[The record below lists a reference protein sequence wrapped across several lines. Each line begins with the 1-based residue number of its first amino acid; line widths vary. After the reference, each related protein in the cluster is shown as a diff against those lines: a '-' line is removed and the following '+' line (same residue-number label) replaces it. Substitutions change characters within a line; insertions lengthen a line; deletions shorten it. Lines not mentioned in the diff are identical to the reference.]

1 MSWAHKGCRQIKTK
15 NVGDFLK
22 RTKRSLVKTK
32 IIKCLLYQM
41 YKMFKIKKMLNPW
54 VYCIKY
60 DKSALKSSRLS
71 GTQGHFSTPPLPSLE
86 PLKGPLNII
95 YIITKIQL
103 CPRTFIK
110 DPHSSIPIIDFGCHL
125 DVAVSNSQMP
135 KCIFSISNLRQ
146 IIIISKEI
154 FVLNWTLGE
163 GNLFKLKFTIKISQK
178 ISIFKI
184 RN

>member
-1 MSWAHKGCRQIKTK
+1 MI
-15 NVGDFLK
+15 
-22 RTKRSLVKTK
+22 LVKEFN
-32 IIKCLLYQM
+32 ISLASFHFVNDCLTCDCTWLAR
-41 YKMFKIKKMLNPW
+41 
-54 VYCIKY
+54 
-60 DKSALKSSRLS
+60 AL
-71 GTQGHFSTPPLPSLE
+71 E
-86 PLKGPLNII
+86 NII